1 MLWGEGQLQGE
12 LDREDTWTM
21 ASVDP
26 GLLLGQLR
34 EEQAEL
40 RRRQGGSGGEDLI
53 FFGVCLKGGE
63 KFGTQPKK
71 VKGGPPLAMCDSP
84 KKT

>member
-1 MLWGEGQLQGE
+1 
-12 LDREDTWTM
+12 M

-40 RRRQGGSGGEDLI
+40 RRRQGGSGGEDPI
-53 FFGVCLKGGE
+53 FFGGCLFLGK

-71 VKGGPPLAMCDSP
+71 AKGGAAWPFVTVP

>member
-1 MLWGEGQLQGE
+1 
-12 LDREDTWTM
+12 M

-40 RRRQGGSGGEDLI
+40 RRRRPVVVPDFFGWFFGGEA
-53 FFGVCLKGGE
+53 C
-63 KFGTQPKK
+63 GTQPKK
-71 VKGGPPLAMCDSP
+71 GKGGAAWPFVTVPT
-84 KKT
+84 KT